1 MSNILEQ
8 VFRDGALIDLRCSF
22 WRGQFKLRP
31 VDLGLEESNIPDF
44 FSLGRKR
51 LFPKAEYD
59 KFSKIEHE
67 VRSYIYNNSLSFP
80 ISGLYF
86 IPIALI
92 PTVTAFTD
100 TKVVQFNA
108 MTDNFITR
116 YTNIRAEMLDK
127 YEEVAE
133 VAYQNMVNNGNG
145 HEGVAAFKER
155 LIQHVKKLYPSS
167 TELQA
172 KYNLSYR
179 LFTVHAPNLEMNENN
194 VGNLL
199 DTAEERRR
207 LTEQYQQQMEEQIRE
222 FVDDA
227 VAQLRGRI
235 VEALTSLRNAFNSSK
250 SVTEKTMNYVRRTVG
265 QFRNL
270 NFMGDERVEELL
282 QQFEEEYLHR
292 DAKEY
297 RDNNAL
303 LNQFRQA
310 TNEALQSATDATDVS
325 NVTGKYIRRLN
336 LE

>member
-1 MSNILEQ
+1 MSNIVEQ

-92 PTVTAFTD
+92 PTVTACID
-100 TKVVQFNA
+100 SKEVQFNHLR
-108 MTDNFITR
+108 DEFISN
-116 YTNIRAEMLDK
+116 YIRIRTEMLNK
-127 YEEVAE
+127 YEKAAE
-133 VAYQNMVNNGNG
+133 VAYQNTVNNGNG
-145 HEGVAAFKER
+145 QEGLACFKQRLLLHVER
-155 LIQHVKKLYPSS
+155 LYPSS

-179 LFTVHAPNLEMNENN
+179 LFTIHAPNLEMNENN

-207 LTEQYQQQMEEQIRE
+207 LTEQYQRQMEEQIRE

-250 SVTEKTMNYVRRTVG
+250 SVTEKTMNYVRRTVS

-282 QQFEEEYLHR
+282 QQFEQTYLQR
-292 DAKEY
+292 DAGEY

-303 LNQFRQA
+303 LNQFRAA